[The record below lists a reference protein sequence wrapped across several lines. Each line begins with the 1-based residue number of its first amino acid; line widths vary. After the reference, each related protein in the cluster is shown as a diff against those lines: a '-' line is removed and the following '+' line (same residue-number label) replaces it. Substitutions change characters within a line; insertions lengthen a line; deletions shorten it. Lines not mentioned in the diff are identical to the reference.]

1 MTLAVERGE
10 WRVTHRRSA
19 IKKMNQ
25 PAIGCNLSLSD
36 SEIALRMCG
45 DIHVE
50 NSLYVGALNMKNVNS
65 LCSRSHL
72 SASLLTFAFYSACMS
87 SGYAQ
92 VLQTNQSEEGQKT
105 RGLFVAAF
113 VSALAPSLANSVSD
127 WIARKV
133 LGNDLKGQQSALHG
147 QPQSPLQ
154 TQLQPQSIVS
164 SGQPVQPQPYQA
176 QGNSIATLVSSN
188 TMSASN
194 AADIR
199 IGSADAA
206 DLSTLALIIEAH
218 QVSANDEPVARLTQ
232 AGSDTITVA
241 TGDRFILKFTANMP
255 GLLRAENIDAKG
267 ITTDLGAFVIPAG
280 EGVSIPKA
288 KAFRMVGEP
297 GQEQMRLV
305 FQPCR
310 AYSTA
315 LVRMRGIVNEDQ
327 AASMVQSD
335 KMLNT
340 TISSQIDDC
349 INVDVNRLTAVA
361 VRGIQNENFPGGI
374 AMTSTAKSASGKIM
388 PVSRTVNVV
397 HNAAPAPGTIVQ
409 PSVTPEAPLRF

>member
-1 MTLAVERGE
+1 
-10 WRVTHRRSA
+10 
-19 IKKMNQ
+19 
-25 PAIGCNLSLSD
+25 
-36 SEIALRMCG
+36 
-45 DIHVE
+45 
-50 NSLYVGALNMKNVNS
+50 
-65 LCSRSHL
+65 
-72 SASLLTFAFYSACMS
+72 MS

-133 LGNDLKGQQSALHG
+133 LGNDLKGQQSALQG
-147 QPQSPLQ
+147 QPQPQPPLQ
-154 TQLQPQSIVS
+154 SQLQPQSIVS
-164 SGQPVQPQPYQA
+164 SGQQVQPQPYQA

-188 TMSASN
+188 TMPATN

-232 AGSDTITVA
+232 AGSDSITVS

-315 LVRMRGIVNEDQ
+315 LVRTRGIVNEDQ

-340 TISSQIDDC
+340 TITSQIDDC

-374 AMTSTAKSASGKIM
+374 AMTSTARSANGKIM

-397 HNAAPAPGTIVQ
+397 HNASTLSPGANAQGQ
-409 PSVTPEAPLRF
+409 PNDSPSTPLKF